1 MVVLLV
7 LLWCWTVLVVR
18 VVLIVRVELIVLAVL
33 VWLVAPTAV
42 GAGWSSGTTRPDG

>member
-18 VVLIVRVELIVLAVL
+18 VALIVLAVL
-33 VWLVAPTAV
+33 AWLVVPTAV

>member
-18 VVLIVRVELIVLAVL
+18 VALIVRVELIVL
-33 VWLVAPTAV
+33 VWLVVPTAV

>member
-18 VVLIVRVELIVLAVL
+18 VELIVRVVLIVLA
-33 VWLVAPTAV
+33 WLVAPTAV